1 MNSLKPKFGLDTVA
15 THSGRNPAAHAGSVN
30 PPVYHAS
37 TILFDRMEDYENRRE
52 RFYDGVGYGLYNT
65 PTTLALA
72 EAVAELE
79 DASRCLVVQSGTA
92 AIATTLMAFASSG
105 SHLLV
110 ADTAYRTTRNFC
122 EEILRPL
129 GIDITYYDPM
139 LGAAI
144 ADLITPATTLV
155 YLESPGS
162 MTFEVQDIPAI
173 TEVARRH
180 AVPTAIDASW
190 ASPVFLRPL
199 ALGVDISIQSGTK
212 YLCGHS
218 DVIFGT
224 AATCDETL
232 FRRLKDVAG
241 RLGHR
246 LGGEDCYLAL
256 RGLRTLPL
264 RMERH
269 QETALRLA
277 EWLATQPEVK
287 QVLHPAFPDH
297 PGHSIWRRDFT
308 GASGLFGVLLHP
320 APRSAI
326 AAALEGM
333 RLFKMGSSWGGYESL
348 IVPVDAGYIRA
359 TSPGGNDGVLL
370 RVHAGLETIDDLI
383 KDLEEGFG
391 RLRSHAASELG
402 NARPA
407 PVRAS
412 VR

>member
-1 MNSLKPKFGLDTVA
+1 MSTPKPQLGLDTVA
-15 THSGRNPAAHAGSVN
+15 THAGRAPASHAGAVN

-72 EAVAELE
+72 EAVSELE
-79 DASRCLVVQSGTA
+79 GASRCLVVQSGTA
-92 AIATTLMAFASSG
+92 AIATTLMAFAASG
-105 SHLLV
+105 SNLLV
-110 ADTAYRTTRNFC
+110 ADTAYRTTRSFC

-129 GIDITYYDPM
+129 GIEISYYDPM
-139 LGAAI
+139 IGAEI
-144 ADLITPATTLV
+144 NDLITPATSLI

-162 MTFEVQDIPAI
+162 MTFEVQDIPTI
-173 TEVARRH
+173 TDVARRRG
-180 AVPTAIDASW
+180 VPTAIDASW
-190 ASPVFLRPL
+190 ASPMFLRPL

-224 AATCDETL
+224 AAVADETL

-256 RGLRTLPL
+256 RGLRTLPV

-277 EWLATQPEVK
+277 GWLAEQPEVK
-287 QVLHPAFPDH
+287 HILHPAFPDH

-308 GASGLFGVLLHP
+308 GASGLFGVLLEP
-320 APRSAI
+320 AARASV
-326 AAALEGM
+326 AAMLEGM

-348 IVPVDAGYIRA
+348 IVPVDAGSISKA
-359 TSPGGNDGVLL
+359 SPWLADGVLL
-370 RVHAGLETIDDLI
+370 RIHAGLETADDLI
-383 KDLEEGFG
+383 ADLEEGFE
-391 RLRSHAASELG
+391 RLRAST
-402 NARPA
+402 
-407 PVRAS
+407 S
-412 VR
+412 VRKNTARVKVQASAR

>member
-1 MNSLKPKFGLDTVA
+1 LTNSSKQFGLDTIV
-15 THSGRNPAAHAGSVN
+15 THAGRNPVAHAGSVN

-37 TILFDRMEDYENRRE
+37 TILFDRMEDYENRAE

-92 AIATTLMAFASSG
+92 AIATTLMAFASAG
-105 SHLLV
+105 AHFLV
-110 ADTAYRTTRNFC
+110 ADTAYRTTRKFC
-122 EEILRPL
+122 EEMLRPL
-129 GIDITYYDPM
+129 GIDVTYYDPM
-139 LGAAI
+139 IGARI

-162 MTFEVQDIPAI
+162 MTFEVQDVPAI

-180 AVPTAIDASW
+180 GVPTAIDASW

-199 ALGVDISIQSGTK
+199 ALGVDVSIQSGTK

-224 AATCDETL
+224 AATRDEAL

-256 RGLRTLPL
+256 RGLRTLSV

-277 EWLATQPEVK
+277 EWLAAQPEVK
-287 QVLHPAFPDH
+287 KVLHPAFPDH
-297 PGHSIWRRDFT
+297 PGHALWRRDFT

-320 APRSAI
+320 APRAAI
-326 AAALEGM
+326 AAVLEGM

-348 IVPVDAGYIRA
+348 IVPVDAGSIRTA
-359 TSPGGNDGVLL
+359 TSDQNGGVLL
-370 RVHAGLETIDDLI
+370 RVHAGLETVDDLI
-383 KDLEEGFG
+383 ADLEEGFG
-391 RLRSHAASELG
+391 RLRAYGRPEPA
-402 NARPA
+402 NAGPA
-407 PVRAS
+407 PIRAS
-412 VR
+412 IR

>member
-1 MNSLKPKFGLDTVA
+1 MSSHKPQFGLDTIA
-15 THSGRNPAAHAGSVN
+15 THAGRNPAAHAGSVN

-37 TILFDRMEDYENRRE
+37 TILFDRMEDYENRRD

-79 DASRCLVVQSGTA
+79 DASHCLPVQSGTA

-105 SHLLV
+105 AHLLV
-110 ADTAYRTTRNFC
+110 VETAYRTTRNFC

-173 TEVARRH
+173 TEVARRYG
-180 AVPTAIDASW
+180 VPTAIDASW

-218 DVIFGT
+218 DIIFGT
-224 AATCDETL
+224 VAVRDETL
-232 FRRLKDVAG
+232 FRRLKDISG
-241 RLGHR
+241 RFGHR
-246 LGGEDCYLAL
+246 LGGEDCYMAL

-264 RMERH
+264 RMQRH

-277 EWLATQPEVK
+277 EWLAARPEVK
-287 QVLHPAFPDH
+287 QVLHPAFPQH
-297 PGHSIWRRDFT
+297 PGHSAWRRDFT

-320 APRSAI
+320 VPRSAV

-333 RLFKMGSSWGGYESL
+333 KLFKMGSSWGGYESL
-348 IVPVDAGYIRA
+348 IVPVEAGSKRA
-359 TSPGGNDGVLL
+359 SGPGQDDGALL
-370 RVHAGLETIDDLI
+370 RVHAGLETADDLI
-383 KDLEEGFG
+383 ADLREALV
-391 RLRSHAASELG
+391 RLVAHAPELAKG
-402 NARPA
+402 GHPPSRAAR
-407 PVRAS
+407 
-412 VR
+412 

>member
-144 ADLITPATTLV
+144 A
-155 YLESPGS
+155 
-162 MTFEVQDIPAI
+162 
-173 TEVARRH
+173 EVARRH

>member
-1 MNSLKPKFGLDTVA
+1 MNSSRQFGIDTVA
-15 THSGRNPAAHAGSVN
+15 THAGRDPASHAGSVN

-37 TILFDRMEDYENRRE
+37 TILFDRMEDYENRRD

-72 EAVAELE
+72 EAVAKLE

-139 LGAAI
+139 IGATI
-144 ADLITPATTLV
+144 ADLITPTTTLV

-173 TEVARRH
+173 TDVARRRG
-180 AVPTAIDASW
+180 VPTAIDASW

-199 ALGVDISIQSGTK
+199 ALGVDISIQAGTK

-224 AATCDETL
+224 ASVRGDAL

-256 RGLRTLPL
+256 RGLRTLPV

-269 QETALRLA
+269 QQTALRLA
-277 EWLATQPEVK
+277 DWLAAQPEVK

-297 PGHSIWRRDFT
+297 PGHATWRRDFT

-326 AAALEGM
+326 AAVLEGM
-333 RLFKMGSSWGGYESL
+333 QLFKMGSSWGGYESL
-348 IVPVDAGYIRA
+348 IVPVDIGSIRSSGA
-359 TSPGGNDGVLL
+359 VGEGCVLL
-370 RVHAGLETIDDLI
+370 RVHAGLETVEDLI
-383 KDLEEGFG
+383 ADLEEAFR
-391 RLRSHAASELG
+391 RLRSAAD
-402 NARPA
+402 R
-407 PVRAS
+407 
-412 VR
+412 